1 MAYDPD
7 NVFARILRGEVP
19 SDRVYEDQEFVAFRD
34 IAPLAPTHVVLIP
47 RGQPPASPAE
57 LSEDDVAWVGRMVL
71 AATRIA
77 VQEGLAES
85 GYRLVMNSG
94 SDSGQAVDHI
104 HMHIVGGG
112 ELGPL
117 A

>member
-19 SDRVYEDQEFVAFRD
+19 SDRVYEDDEFVAFRD
-34 IAPLAPTHVVLIP
+34 ITPLAPAHVVLIP
-47 RGQPPASPAE
+47 RGQPPGSPAE
-57 LSEDDVAWVGRMVL
+57 LSEEDAAWVGRMVL

-77 VQEGLAES
+77 AREGLAGA

-94 SDSGQAVDHI
+94 PDAGQAVDHI

-112 ELGPL
+112 QLGPL